1 MKKINKIL
9 FYCILISFLH
19 SCSGTS
25 DAAKVLK
32 NEKIT
37 NTDEFLVKKKQPLII
52 PPDINNIPE
61 PRSME
66 KNNQNGEEKIKNILK
81 IPRSTSNNN
90 NSNSSTENS
99 IIDKIRK

>member
-1 MKKINKIL
+1 
-9 FYCILISFLH
+9 
-19 SCSGTS
+19 
-25 DAAKVLK
+25 
-32 NEKIT
+32 
-37 NTDEFLVKKKQPLII
+37 
-52 PPDINNIPE
+52 
-61 PRSME
+61 ME

>member
-90 NSNSSTENS
+90 SSNSSTENS

>member
-1 MKKINKIL
+1 MKKINL
-9 FYCILISFLH
+9 TLIFLLLLT
-19 SCSGTS
+19 SCGGLK
-25 DAAKVLK
+25 DAGKVLR

-81 IPRSTSNNN
+81 IPRSTINNN

>member
-1 MKKINKIL
+1 MR
-9 FYCILISFLH
+9 
-19 SCSGTS
+19 
-25 DAAKVLK
+25 
-32 NEKIT
+32 NEIT

>member
-1 MKKINKIL
+1 MKKINL
-9 FYCILISFLH
+9 ILIFLLLLT
-19 SCSGTS
+19 SCGGLK
-25 DAAKVLK
+25 DAGKVLR

-66 KNNQNGEEKIKNILK
+66 KTIRMEKKKLK
-81 IPRSTSNNN
+81 IFLKFLDQQA
-90 NSNSSTENS
+90 
-99 IIDKIRK
+99 IIIIRTLQLKIQL

>member
-1 MKKINKIL
+1 MKKINL
-9 FYCILISFLH
+9 TLIFLLLLT
-19 SCSGTS
+19 SCGGLK
-25 DAAKVLK
+25 DAGKVLR